1 MPALR
6 EALRGA
12 KDPEASLVPS
22 LPGSVTPSELCH
34 LSMAG
39 GDSTAGG
46 AVCISQ
52 VLQRNRTSRVCVCVC
67 KCARKLIL
75 RN

>member
-39 GDSTAGG
+39 GDSTGG
-46 AVCISQ
+46 GLSVS
-52 VLQRNRTSRVCVCVC
+52 VRFSRGTEPVVCVCVC
-67 KCARKLIL
+67 V
-75 RN
+75 